1 MINSS
6 AFRIALGKGDVSIW
20 SFAVFFGQS
29 EPSTLRDFLSCAF
42 AVPEVDGVE
51 LRRAT
56 SFGRIHYGAV
66 ANPGRIWKKLSQA
79 LSARE
84 PLAPYSGK
92 TEEPARR
99 IDAGL
104 VYLDSPSCDAGS
116 HQPHRRRV
124 VDVARAR
131 AERRYASPRAPRP
144 APST

>member
-6 AFRIALGKGDVSIW
+6 AFRIALGKGHVSIW
-20 SFAVFFGQS
+20 SSEIFGQS
-29 EPSTLRDFLSCAF
+29 EPSTLRDFLSRAF

-84 PLAPYSGK
+84 PWAPRPGTPK
-92 TEEPARR
+92 GPALRV
-99 IDAGL
+99 DAGL
-104 VYLDSPSCDAGS
+104 VYLESP
-116 HQPHRRRV
+116 P
-124 VDVARAR
+124 
-131 AERRYASPRAPRP
+131 
-144 APST
+144 